1 MKEIPNISKLIKP
14 IVDENGQTKL
24 DFKSSEK
31 LLGVLKEIND
41 KYPLIREI
49 IKDRISY
56 NNGFFYINKKE
67 MTEEELRS
75 EIIKI
80 NKYEMDKENDDTDI
94 DRRNSQLYGRN

>member
-14 IVDENGQTKL
+14 IVDEKGQTKL

-67 MTEEELRS
+67 MTEDELRS

-94 DRRNSQLYGRN
+94 DRRNSRLYGRD